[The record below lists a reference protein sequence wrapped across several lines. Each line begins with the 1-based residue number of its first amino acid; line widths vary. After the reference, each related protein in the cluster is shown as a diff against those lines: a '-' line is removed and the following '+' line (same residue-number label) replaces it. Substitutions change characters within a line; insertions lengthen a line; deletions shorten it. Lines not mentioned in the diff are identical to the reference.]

1 MGEREIEAFLSHL
14 AVDRKVAAAT
24 QNQAFNA
31 ILFLYRAVLGKKLD
45 DSIDA
50 VRAKRP
56 RRLPTVLSRQE
67 AHQVIDAMS
76 GTPQLVVKLLY
87 GGGLRLME
95 SLRLRVK
102 EVDFV
107 RGEITVRDGKGMKDR
122 VTMLPGS
129 VVPALQ
135 EHLRRVKATHQH
147 DLAQGRG
154 RVALPF
160 ALARKYPNANQEWGW
175 QYVFP
180 ATGHYQDAESGEWRR
195 HHLHESGVQ
204 KALRK
209 AVRLTAITKP
219 VHCHSFRHYAE
230 IRIMPS
236 SEV

>member
-1 MGEREIEAFLSHL
+1 MGEREIEAFLSDL
-14 AVDRKVAAAT
+14 AVNRKVAAT

-31 ILFLYRAVLGKKLD
+31 ILFLYRTVLGKKLD

-56 RRLPTVLSRQE
+56 QRLPTVLSRQE

-95 SLRLRVK
+95 CLRLRIK
-102 EVDFV
+102 DVDFV
-107 RGEITVRDGKGMKDR
+107 QGEITVREGKGMKDR

-135 EHLRRVKATHQH
+135 EHLRRVKAIHQQ

-154 RVALPF
+154 RVELPF
-160 ALARKYPNANQEWGW
+160 ALARKYW
-175 QYVFP
+175 
-180 ATGHYQDAESGEWRR
+180 ATKMSARR
-195 HHLHESGVQ
+195 
-204 KALRK
+204 
-209 AVRLTAITKP
+209 
-219 VHCHSFRHYAE
+219 
-230 IRIMPS
+230 
-236 SEV
+236 